1 MCLSA
6 VTALGL
12 SAGEVPLELGE
23 QRLGEESRELCR
35 FPLPSAAFT
44 GFPHINGSLEL
55 VLKSDNVPNDR
66 IRLEIK

>member
-1 MCLSA
+1 M
-6 VTALGL
+6 
-12 SAGEVPLELGE
+12 PLELGE

-35 FPLPSAAFT
+35 FPLPSAALT